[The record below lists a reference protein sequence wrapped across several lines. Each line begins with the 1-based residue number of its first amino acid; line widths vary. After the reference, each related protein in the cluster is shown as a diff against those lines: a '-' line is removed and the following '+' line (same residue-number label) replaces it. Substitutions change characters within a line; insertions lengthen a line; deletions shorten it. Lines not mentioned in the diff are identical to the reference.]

1 MGRRCHG
8 YQSDKGGSNLLHG
21 SLLTGSRA
29 CTLVASETLLPSFA
43 PTLVNVG
50 FRPIADI
57 LTPWEDGTGASM
69 DRFEFY
75 FSFYGLLLGLSVA
88 EVAGGCAN
96 AVGARKLIRLGWLT
110 PLLAIFVLL
119 DISSFWIQAWRVRHQ
134 AAITY
139 PAIFIGL
146 AVALAYYLAA
156 ALVFPRQL
164 SEWSDLDEHYTA
176 HKKHV
181 LGGVLFANLV
191 VTGIAIAYRPEI
203 IGQLGSAQDLLYFS
217 PLIALFFTRR
227 KLIDAALLAALIIFY
242 IAGAATGWFET
253 GVSPTSA

>member
-1 MGRRCHG
+1 
-8 YQSDKGGSNLLHG
+8 
-21 SLLTGSRA
+21 
-29 CTLVASETLLPSFA
+29 
-43 PTLVNVG
+43 
-50 FRPIADI
+50 
-57 LTPWEDGTGASM
+57 M

-96 AVGARKLIRLGWLT
+96 ALGARKAIRLGWLT

-164 SEWSDLDEHYTA
+164 SEWSDLDDHYAA
-176 HKKHV
+176 HKRHV
-181 LGGVLFANLV
+181 LGGVLFANTV
-191 VTGIAIAYRPEI
+191 VMAVAIAYRPEI
-203 IGQLGSAQDLLYFS
+203 FAQLGSAQDILFYGPLTALL
-217 PLIALFFTRR
+217 FTRS
-227 KLIDAALLAALIIFY
+227 KLVDAALLVALILFY
-242 IAGAATGWFET
+242 LAGAATGWFDA
-253 GVSPTSA
+253 GVSPVSA